1 MALPSSFSTTSAQL
15 DRVILQTRINT
26 RDNALLNGIQVL
38 SAPNARVQTQV
49 PTLIKSDKAGM
60 EHFSLH
66 YKGKTIGEID
76 LSPDSRFVEWIVN
89 LDSKNLEHVG
99 KALMEFASKLC
110 ALKNTGN
117 AKPDMALDASS
128 GSSLFYFKLG
138 FRFDEDENTKNEQ
151 LSRIC
156 STQQVL
162 TPQELLCNTP
172 VGDMYLDLSKASR
185 GPGDPRHLNALL

>member
-1 MALPSSFSTTSAQL
+1 MALPTASNTIPAHLSRINL
-15 DRVILQTRINT
+15 HTRISTLGNT
-26 RDNALLNGIQVL
+26 LLGAIQVQV
-38 SAPNARVQTQV
+38 APNARISKHT

>member
-1 MALPSSFSTTSAQL
+1 
-15 DRVILQTRINT
+15 
-26 RDNALLNGIQVL
+26 
-38 SAPNARVQTQV
+38 
-49 PTLIKSDKAGM
+49 
-60 EHFSLH
+60 
-66 YKGKTIGEID
+66 
-76 LSPDSRFVEWIVN
+76 
-89 LDSKNLEHVG
+89 
-99 KALMEFASKLC
+99 MEFAGKLC

-172 VGDMYLDLSKASR
+172 VGDMYLDLSKASS
-185 GPGDPRHLNALL
+185 GLGDPRHLNALL